1 MIRRCL
7 PPFLLGACALG
18 LLAAQQRPP
27 FQLEETTIA
36 QIEAA
41 FRDGS
46 LTCRSLVD
54 QYLARIDANDK
65 KGAALNAIILTNP
78 DAQKTADDLD
88 RRFTASGPVGALHCI
103 PVIVKDNYETA
114 DMPTSA
120 GSLSLKGMM
129 TGKDAT
135 VVKRLR
141 DAGAV
146 MIAKSNMAEFA
157 FSPVETVSSILPG
170 YTRNPYDTARVTAG
184 SSGGSA
190 AALAANFGAIATAS
204 DTGDSIRGPAAHQA
218 LVGLRS
224 TMGLVSR
231 AGVVPL
237 NLGADIAGVLTR
249 TVADTAIV
257 LQVIAGPDPADAVT
271 AAGRDHVDPDYAASL
286 KRDGLK
292 GARLGVLHQ
301 AYDTPTLDPAVAAVF
316 NGAIG
321 ELRDLGADVVDP
333 ATIENFDAL
342 RRGQGGC
349 NQFKYDLNRYLAAL
363 GDKAPMHSLEDVIK
377 SRRFHPSIQQRL
389 ESAQAADDVPGES
402 AGCKARDEFRGR
414 LRAAVSALMD
424 RLQLDALIYPT
435 WSNPPRLIGDLN
447 TPAGDNNQ
455 LFAPSTGFPAITVP
469 MGYTHGTLHPDAQSS
484 RVGDSGL
491 PAGLQFFGRAW
502 SEPTLIRL
510 AFAYEQATHHRRP
523 PPLRP

>member
-1 MIRRCL
+1 MGIFRSSVVV
-7 PPFLLGACALG
+7 ALG
-18 LLAAQQRPP
+18 CGAILTAQTPRFPI
-27 FQLEETTIA
+27 EETTIA

-54 QYLARIDANDK
+54 RYFARIEAYDK
-65 KGAALNAIILTNP
+65 KGPSLNAIILNNP
-78 DAQKTADDLD
+78 DALKVADDLD
-88 RRFTASGPVGALHCI
+88 RRFKTSGPVGPLHCI
-103 PVIVKDNYETA
+103 PMIVKDNYETA

-135 VVKRLR
+135 VVQRMR
-141 DAGAV
+141 EAGGV

-170 YTRNPYDTARVTAG
+170 YTRNPYDTTRVTAG

-190 AALAANFGAIATAS
+190 SALAANFAAIATAS

-237 NLGADIAGVLTR
+237 NLAADIAGVLTR
-249 TVADTAIV
+249 SVADTAIV
-257 LQVIAGPDPADAVT
+257 LQVIAGPDAADPVT
-271 AAGRDHVDPDYAASL
+271 AAGRDHVDPNYAASL
-286 KRDGLK
+286 RRDGLK
-292 GARLGVLHQ
+292 GARLGVLHH
-301 AYDTPTLDPAVAAVF
+301 AYDTPTLDKDVAEVF
-316 NGAIG
+316 AGAIG
-321 ELRDLGADVVDP
+321 ELQNLGATVIDP

-349 NQFKYDLNRYLAAL
+349 NQLKYDLNRYLAGL
-363 GDKAPMHSLEDVIK
+363 GDKAPMHSLDDIIK
-377 SRRFHPSIQQRL
+377 SRRFHPSIQARL
-389 ESAQAADDVPGES
+389 ESGQASEDTPGVS
-402 AGCKARDEFRGR
+402 PGCKARDEFRDR
-414 LRAAVSALMD
+414 LRAAVTKLMD
-424 RLQLDALIYPT
+424 DLQLDALIYPT

-447 TPAGDNNQ
+447 TPGGDNNQ

-469 MGYTHGTLHPDAQSS
+469 MGFTHGT
-484 RVGDSGL
+484 L

-510 AFAYEQATHHRRP
+510 AYAYEQATHHRRP
-523 PPLRP
+523 PTLR